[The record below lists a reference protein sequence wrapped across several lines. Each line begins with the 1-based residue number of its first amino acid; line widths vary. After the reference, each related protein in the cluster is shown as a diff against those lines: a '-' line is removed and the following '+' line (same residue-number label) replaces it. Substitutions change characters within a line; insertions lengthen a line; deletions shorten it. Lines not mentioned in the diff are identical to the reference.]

1 MKAHSVEV
9 REAVLEGLK
18 DSRSL
23 KEISDKVSIPA
34 ATIEDWAADW
44 RKNGALKTYSRPGM
58 EFTNRAKIAS
68 NGYYPCIRKRYAG
81 MRWSD
86 RIEGREFG
94 FSNQLQSVP
103 FYLDE
108 AGNPRLCSYC
118 GAMPPPGKVW
128 GLDRLDSSL
137 GHAPGNLVPCCSS
150 NDESS
155 KLSCQLS
162 KSKFSLEGWMR
173 SNLSRSFGRRATEEE
188 LQSRLE
194 PVYALAASLKN

>member
-1 MKAHSVEV
+1 MRAHSVEI
-9 REAVLEGLK
+9 REIVLDGLK
-18 DSRSL
+18 RRRSL
-23 KEISDKVSIPA
+23 KEISDKVGISIG
-34 ATIEDWAADW
+34 TIEDWAAGW
-44 RKNGALKTYSRPGM
+44 RKEGTLEVYSRPGM

-86 RIEGREFG
+86 RIEGRVFG
-94 FSNQLQSVP
+94 FSNQLLSVP

-108 AGNPRLCSYC
+108 SGRPRPCAYC
-118 GAMPPPGKVW
+118 GALPADGKVW
-128 GLDRLDSSL
+128 GLDRLDSTL
-137 GHAPGNLVPCCSS
+137 GHIPGNLVPCCSHTK
-150 NDESS
+150 ESS

-173 SNLSRSFGRRATEEE
+173 SNLSRAYGRVVTDFE

-194 PVYALAASLKN
+194 PVYTLAASLRK